1 MYSCRSVRERFS
13 SYLDGSLRGVE
24 MQQLAAHLSG
34 CRECSDEFAE
44 WRQMQD
50 ALYQLGPAKAP
61 ADLALR
67 LRVAISQERARTPRR
82 MLQLARVRWENTVQP
97 YLLQASAGLVSSV
110 LLIGTV
116 ALLIGA
122 FVAPVQAVAGDAP
135 AVDVTAPRLLYSS
148 TEGTAML
155 MSHGQPVVVEAYVNG
170 QGEVYDYRILVGPRD
185 AQTRNE
191 IENMLLF
198 SVFSPATFYGQPV
211 RGIAL
216 ISFSGVAV
224 HG

>member
-1 MYSCRSVRERFS
+1 MNSCRSARKWFS

-24 MQQLAAHLSG
+24 MQQIAAHLSN
-34 CRECSDEFAE
+34 CRECSDEFAQ

-50 ALYQLGPAKAP
+50 ALYQMGPAKAP

-67 LRVAISQERARTPRR
+67 LRVAISRERARTPRR
-82 MLQLARVRWENTVQP
+82 ILDLMRVRWENAIQP
-97 YLLQASAGLVSSV
+97 YLLQVSAGLVSSI
-110 LLIGTV
+110 LLIGT
-116 ALLIGA
+116 AGLLIGA
-122 FVAPVQAVAGDAP
+122 FAVPTQAIAGDVP
-135 AVDVTAPRLLYSS
+135 IGDMTAPRILYTS
-148 TEGTAML
+148 TEGTSVL
-155 MSHGQPVVVEAYVNG
+155 MSRGEPVVVEAYVNN
-170 QGEVYDYRILVGPRD
+170 QGEVYDYRILAGPRD
-185 AQTRNE
+185 AQTRAA

-198 SVFSPATFYGQPV
+198 SVFTPATLYGQPV